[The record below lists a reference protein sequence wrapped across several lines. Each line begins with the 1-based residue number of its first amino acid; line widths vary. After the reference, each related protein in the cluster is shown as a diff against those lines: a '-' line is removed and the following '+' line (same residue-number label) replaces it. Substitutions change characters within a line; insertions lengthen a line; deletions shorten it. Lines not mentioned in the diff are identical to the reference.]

1 MTMPLFSERFEYTK
15 ASDVIIREKIT
26 PEIQNAICS
35 CYDKLEQL
43 YRLEGY
49 DYPSCEVRNFEE
61 YLWMMT
67 PATGDLRQYISN
79 KLAQTTFIS
88 QFLYNVSIN
97 YENNNYESIYHVLI
111 TLYNNDK
118 SVQKEIQLGGKK

>member
-1 MTMPLFSERFEYTK
+1 MIYDLSLSSNIFEDDLWSAALQELDILFSSVNTEL
-15 ASDVIIREKIT
+15 I
-26 PEIQNAICS
+26 
-35 CYDKLEQL
+35 
-43 YRLEGY
+43 GY
-49 DYPSCEVRNFEE
+49 PNWGCNFEE